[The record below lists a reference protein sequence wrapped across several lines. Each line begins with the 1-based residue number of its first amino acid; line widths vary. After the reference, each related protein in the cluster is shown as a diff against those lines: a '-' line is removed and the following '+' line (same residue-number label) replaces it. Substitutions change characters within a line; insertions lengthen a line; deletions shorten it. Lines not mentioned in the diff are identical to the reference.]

1 MLSGHRAESAHS
13 GQERSS
19 CHVAGVSPMV
29 HGVCVCVYGGC
40 DWSCWRWFLVVT
52 MTKKVATD
60 T

>member
-29 HGVCVCVYGGC
+29 HGVCVCVFMVDVTGVVGGGFW
-40 DWSCWRWFLVVT
+40 WSP
-52 MTKKVATD
+52 
-60 T
+60 